1 MHEWKAFDRK
11 ILVDCDGVLM
21 NWEYAMNCW
30 MQQRGF
36 EIKPDFDNSYDIG
49 ERYGLNKTKSKE
61 LVRDFN
67 SSAAMG
73 FLPPLRD
80 AIHYVRK
87 LHEQHGY
94 IFHMITSLSLDEHAQ
109 RLRRMN
115 TEKLFGET
123 AFSGYT
129 FLDTGADKNDALD
142 KYRDSGMTWIE
153 DKIENALVGE
163 EAGLDCLLMEH
174 GHNMDIHEFEGHHHG
189 RFQRENIT
197 IVKNWKEIYE
207 YLCG

>member
-1 MHEWKAFDRK
+1 MDLKRTK

-21 NWEYAMNCW
+21 NWEYAFHCW

-36 EIKPDFDNSYDIG
+36 TPWKDRDHTYDIG
-49 ERYGLNKTKSKE
+49 AKYGLDKLMSKQ

-80 AIHYVRK
+80 AMYYLRK
-87 LHEQHGY
+87 LHEEHGY
-94 IFHMITSLSLDEHAQ
+94 VFHMITSLSLDEHAQ

-174 GHNMDIHEFEGHHHG
+174 GHNMDCQH
-189 RFQRENIT
+189 ENIT
-197 IVKNWKEIYE
+197 IVRNWKEIYE
-207 YLCG
+207 YLCS

>member
-1 MHEWKAFDRK
+1 MDLKRTK

-21 NWEYAMNCW
+21 NWEYAFHCW

-36 EIKPDFDNSYDIG
+36 TPWKDRDHTYDIG
-49 ERYGLNKTKSKE
+49 AKYGLDKLMSKQH
-61 LVRDFN
+61 VRDFN

-80 AIHYVRK
+80 AMHYVRK
-87 LHEQHGY
+87 LHEEYGY
-94 IFHMITSLSLDEHAQ
+94 VFHMITSLSLDEHAQ

-142 KYRDSGMTWIE
+142 KYRDSGITWIE
-153 DKIENALVGE
+153 DKIENALVGA
-163 EAGLDCLLMEH
+163 EAGLDTLLMEH
-174 GHNMDIHEFEGHHHG
+174 GHNMDCQH
-189 RFQRENIT
+189 ENIT
-197 IVKNWKEIYE
+197 IVRNWKEIYE
-207 YLCG
+207 YLCS

>member
-1 MHEWKAFDRK
+1 MDLKRTK

-21 NWEYAMNCW
+21 NWEYAFHCW

-36 EIKPDFDNSYDIG
+36 TPWKDRDHTYDIG
-49 ERYGLNKTKSKE
+49 VKYGLDKLMSKQ

-80 AIHYVRK
+80 AMYYLRK
-87 LHEQHGY
+87 LHEEHGY
-94 IFHMITSLSLDEHAQ
+94 VFHMITSLSLDEHAQ

-142 KYRDSGMTWIE
+142 KYKDSGMLWIE
-153 DKIENALVGE
+153 DKVENALVGE

-174 GHNMDIHEFEGHHHG
+174 GHNMDCQH
-189 RFQRENIT
+189 ENIT
-197 IVKNWKEIYE
+197 IVRNWKDVYE
-207 YLCG
+207 YICG

>member
-1 MHEWKAFDRK
+1 MY
-11 ILVDCDGVLM
+11 I
-21 NWEYAMNCW
+21 
-30 MQQRGF
+30 
-36 EIKPDFDNSYDIG
+36 
-49 ERYGLNKTKSKE
+49 TKSKE

-80 AIHYVRK
+80 AMHYVRK

-174 GHNMDIHEFEGHHHG
+174 GHNMDCQH
-189 RFQRENIT
+189 ENIT
-197 IVKNWKEIYE
+197 VVKNWKEIYE

>member
-30 MQQRGF
+30 MDQRGYV
-36 EIKPDFDNSYDIG
+36 IKDDSDAYDIG
-49 ERYGLNKTKSKE
+49 ERYGLQSWKSKE
-61 LVRDFN
+61 LVRNFN

-80 AIHYVRK
+80 AMHYVRK
-87 LHEQHGY
+87 LHEEHGY
-94 IFHMITSLSLDEHAQ
+94 VFHMITSLSLDEHAQ

-153 DKIENALVGE
+153 DKVENALVGE
-163 EAGLDCLLMEH
+163 AAGLDCLLMEH
-174 GHNMDIHEFEGHHHG
+174 GHNMDCQES
-189 RFQRENIT
+189 NIT
-197 IVKNWKEIYE
+197 IVRNWKEIYE

>member
-1 MHEWKAFDRK
+1 MDLKRTK

-21 NWEYAMNCW
+21 NWEYAFHCW

-36 EIKPDFDNSYDIG
+36 TPWKDRDHTYDIG
-49 ERYGLNKTKSKE
+49 AKYGLDKLMSKQ

-80 AIHYVRK
+80 AMYYLRK
-87 LHEQHGY
+87 LHEEHGY
-94 IFHMITSLSLDEHAQ
+94 VFHMITSLSLDEHAQ

-142 KYRDSGMTWIE
+142 KYKDSGMTWIE
-153 DKIENALVGE
+153 DKVENAMTGE
-163 EAGLDCLLMEH
+163 AAGLDCLLMEH
-174 GHNMDIHEFEGHHHG
+174 GHNMDCQH
-189 RFQRENIT
+189 ENIT
-197 IVKNWKEIYE
+197 VVKNWKDVYE
-207 YLCG
+207 YICG

>member
-30 MQQRGF
+30 MHQRGF
-36 EIKPDFDNSYDIG
+36 KMKEGLETSYDIG
-49 ERYGLNKTKSKE
+49 ERYGLYITKSKE

-80 AIHYVRK
+80 AMHYVRK
-87 LHEQHGY
+87 LHEEYGY
-94 IFHMITSLSLDEHAQ
+94 VFHMITSLSLDEHAQ

-129 FLDTGADKNDALD
+129 FLDTGADKDDALD
-142 KYRDSGMTWIE
+142 KYRDSGIAWIE
-153 DKIENALVGE
+153 DKVENANLG
-163 EAGLDCLLMEH
+163 ASLGLDTLLMEH
-174 GHNMDIHEFEGHHHG
+174 GHNMTADLH
-189 RFQRENIT
+189 ENIT
-197 IVKNWKEIYE
+197 VVKNWKEIYE
-207 YLCG
+207 HLCG

>member
-1 MHEWKAFDRK
+1 MNLKRTK

-21 NWEYAMNCW
+21 NWEYAFNCW
-30 MQQRGF
+30 MEQRGF
-36 EIKPDFDNSYDIG
+36 KIKDDSTAYNMG
-49 ERYGLNKTKSKE
+49 ERYGLFTVKIKD

-80 AIHYVRK
+80 AMHYVRK

-94 IFHMITSLSLDEHAQ
+94 VFHMITSLSLDEHAQ

-123 AFSGYT
+123 AFSGFT
-129 FLDTGADKNDALD
+129 FLDTGADKNEALY
-142 KYRDSGMTWIE
+142 KYKNSGMIWIE
-153 DKIENALVGE
+153 DKVENALVGE
-163 EAGLDCLLMEH
+163 SLGLDCLLIEH
-174 GHNMDIHEFEGHHHG
+174 GHNMDFSKSGHP
-189 RFQRENIT
+189 QRENIT
-197 IVKNWKEIYE
+197 IVKNWKEIHE

>member
-1 MHEWKAFDRK
+1 MDLKRTK

-21 NWEYAMNCW
+21 NWEYAFHCW

-36 EIKPDFDNSYDIG
+36 TPWKDRDHTYDIG
-49 ERYGLNKTKSKE
+49 AKYGLDKLMSKQ

-80 AIHYVRK
+80 AMYYLRK
-87 LHEQHGY
+87 LHEEHGY
-94 IFHMITSLSLDEHAQ
+94 VFHMITSLSLDEHAQ

-174 GHNMDIHEFEGHHHG
+174 GHNMDCQH
-189 RFQRENIT
+189 ENIT
-197 IVKNWKEIYE
+197 VVKNWKDVYE
-207 YLCG
+207 YICG

>member
-1 MHEWKAFDRK
+1 MGRFDRK

-30 MQQRGF
+30 MQQRGNV
-36 EIKPDFDNSYDIG
+36 IKDDSTAYDIG
-49 ERYGLNKTKSKE
+49 ERYGLQKWKSKE
-61 LVRDFN
+61 LVRNFN

-80 AIHYVRK
+80 AMHYVRK
-87 LHEQHGY
+87 LHEEHGY
-94 IFHMITSLSLDEHAQ
+94 VFHMITSLSLDEHAQ

-142 KYRDSGMTWIE
+142 KYKDSGMLWIE
-153 DKIENALVGE
+153 DKVENALVGE
-163 EAGLDCLLMEH
+163 AAGLDCLLMEH
-174 GHNMDIHEFEGHHHG
+174 GHNMDCQH
-189 RFQRENIT
+189 ENIT
-197 IVKNWKEIYE
+197 VVKNWKDVYE
-207 YLCG
+207 YICG